1 MYELVYKPFGFGS
14 KKWLKMDE
22 KFKILVKNGKISLE
36 NIDND
41 IDEIYSKVAEYVKN
55 AEEYDRTTLALMG
68 WMLQVRNCKL
78 ELTKVEEKKDNRKK
92 EVVIDFETNGILQQ
106 KA

>member
-14 KKWLKMDE
+14 QKWLKMDE
-22 KFKILVKNGKISLE
+22 KFKILVKNSKIQLE
-36 NIDND
+36 DVDKD

-78 ELTKVEEKKDNRKK
+78 ELTKENKNENRKK
-92 EVVIDFETNGILQQ
+92 EVVIDIETNGILQQ
-106 KA
+106 EA

>member
-1 MYELVYKPFGFGS
+1 
-14 KKWLKMDE
+14 MDE
-22 KFKILVKNGKISLE
+22 KFKILVKNSKIQLE
-36 NIDND
+36 DVDKD

-55 AEEYDRTTLALMG
+55 ANEYDRTTLALMG

-78 ELTKVEEKKDNRKK
+78 ELTKENKNENRKK

>member
-14 KKWLKMDE
+14 QKWLKMDE
-22 KFKILVKNGKISLE
+22 KFKILVKNSKIQLE
-36 NIDND
+36 DVDKD

-78 ELTKVEEKKDNRKK
+78 ELTKENKNENRKK

>member
-22 KFKILVKNGKISLE
+22 KFKILVKNSKIQLE
-36 NIDND
+36 DVDKD

-78 ELTKVEEKKDNRKK
+78 ELTKENKNENRKK

>member
-14 KKWLKMDE
+14 QKWLKMDE
-22 KFKILVKNGKISLE
+22 KFKILVKNSKIQLE
-36 NIDND
+36 DVDKD
-41 IDEIYSKVAEYVKN
+41 IDEIYSRVAEYVKN

-78 ELTKVEEKKDNRKK
+78 ELTKENKNENRKK

-106 KA
+106 EA

>member
-1 MYELVYKPFGFGS
+1 
-14 KKWLKMDE
+14 MDE

-41 IDEIYSKVAEYVKN
+41 IDEIYSRVAEYVKN
-55 AEEYDRTTLALMG
+55 ANEYDRTTLALMG

-78 ELTKVEEKKDNRKK
+78 ELTKLDDKKDDRKK
-92 EVVIDFETNGILQQ
+92 KMVLELESDGILQQ
-106 KA
+106 EA

>member
-1 MYELVYKPFGFGS
+1 
-14 KKWLKMDE
+14 MDE
-22 KFKILVKNGKISLE
+22 KFKILVKNSKIQLE
-36 NIDND
+36 DVDKD

-78 ELTKVEEKKDNRKK
+78 ELTKENKNENRKK
-92 EVVIDFETNGILQQ
+92 EVVIDIETNGILQQ
-106 KA
+106 EA

>member
-41 IDEIYSKVAEYVKN
+41 IDEIYSRVAEYVKN

-78 ELTKVEEKKDNRKK
+78 ELTKENKNENRKK

>member
-14 KKWLKMDE
+14 QKWLKIDE
-22 KFKILVKNGKISLE
+22 KFKILVKNSKIQLE
-36 NIDND
+36 DVDKD

-78 ELTKVEEKKDNRKK
+78 ELTKENKNENRKK

-106 KA
+106 EA

>member
-1 MYELVYKPFGFGS
+1 
-14 KKWLKMDE
+14 MDE
-22 KFKILVKNGKISLE
+22 KFKILVKNSKIQLE
-36 NIDND
+36 DVDKD

-78 ELTKVEEKKDNRKK
+78 ELTKENKNENRKK

>member
-14 KKWLKMDE
+14 QKWLKMDE
-22 KFKILVKNGKISLE
+22 KFKILVKNSKIQLE
-36 NIDND
+36 DVDKD

-78 ELTKVEEKKDNRKK
+78 ELTKENKNENRKK

-106 KA
+106 EA

>member
-1 MYELVYKPFGFGS
+1 MYELVYKPFGFWS

-22 KFKILVKNGKISLE
+22 KFKILVKNSKIQLE
-36 NIDND
+36 DVDKD

-78 ELTKVEEKKDNRKK
+78 ELTKENKNENRKK
-92 EVVIDFETNGILQQ
+92 EVVIDIETNGILQQ
-106 KA
+106 EA

>member
-1 MYELVYKPFGFGS
+1 
-14 KKWLKMDE
+14 MDE

-55 AEEYDRTTLALMG
+55 ANEYDRTTLALMG

-78 ELTKVEEKKDNRKK
+78 ELTKENKNENRKK

>member
-1 MYELVYKPFGFGS
+1 
-14 KKWLKMDE
+14 
-22 KFKILVKNGKISLE
+22 
-36 NIDND
+36 
-41 IDEIYSKVAEYVKN
+41 
-55 AEEYDRTTLALMG
+55 MG

-106 KA
+106 EA

>member
-1 MYELVYKPFGFGS
+1 
-14 KKWLKMDE
+14 MDE
-22 KFKILVKNGKISLE
+22 KFKILVKNSKIQLE
-36 NIDND
+36 DVDKD

-78 ELTKVEEKKDNRKK
+78 ELTKENKNENRKK

-106 KA
+106 EA